1 MGNGW
6 DDFSTRRWNQK
17 TYAFR
22 VSLHQSRIPVSSR
35 GAYAPA
41 APSRHRLLHASMF
54 QGFLNIS
61 NAAKGAVSRS
71 HVRVLINVKTT
82 VRGLGLGLG
91 FRVT

>member
-1 MGNGW
+1 ML
-6 DDFSTRRWNQK
+6 QQ
-17 TYAFR
+17 
-22 VSLHQSRIPVSSR
+22 H
-35 GAYAPA
+35 
-41 APSRHRLLHASMF
+41 LLVIVCCTLQCF
-54 QGFLNIS
+54 KGFLNIS